1 LDSDAT
7 TNEGFTAMF
16 GSLFVTGDDYRDTVC
31 VDKKDVCVDQFRFLS
46 VIDLDPRII
55 PMDGMIGLAPD
66 DPANG
71 PSFVAALYD
80 SKIIDKKLFGFIFG
94 RGTALS

>member
-1 LDSDAT
+1 
-7 TNEGFTAMF
+7 
-16 GSLFVTGDDYRDTVC
+16 
-31 VDKKDVCVDQFRFLS
+31 
-46 VIDLDPRII
+46 
-55 PMDGMIGLAPD
+55 MDGMIGLAPD

-94 RGTALS
+94 RGTALSQVTFGGYDETLMYDKYTQIHWYD

>member
-1 LDSDAT
+1 
-7 TNEGFTAMF
+7 
-16 GSLFVTGDDYRDTVC
+16 
-31 VDKKDVCVDQFRFLS
+31 
-46 VIDLDPRII
+46 
-55 PMDGMIGLAPD
+55 MDGMIGLAPD